1 MEDGR
6 HYLDI
11 FRTCSHSHQIKGRIK
26 EEYEEHK
33 EKWQELVCLFT
44 AIMQAVSV
52 TYTLQLCE
60 VRAYFINKTTQKK
73 MCGVLLSW
81 TLILTCRLCTNDR
94 CSGISEVRSCL
105 IWKKTT
111 TKKTIELQLKVALLS
126 AERLCHTDIFHDLY
140 KMSKLLSRLLI
151 NGPFSQCTQT
161 AFLCHFETNK
171 NIFSWV

>member
-26 EEYEEHK
+26 EEYEGHK

-105 IWKKTT
+105 IWKKQQQ
-111 TKKTIELQLKVALLS
+111 KNNWAS
-126 AERLCHTDIFHDLY
+126 AEGSITFSRTPMPY
-140 KMSKLLSRLLI
+140 WYLSWPLQ
-151 NGPFSQCTQT
+151 NVKATF
-161 AFLCHFETNK
+161 
-171 NIFSWV
+171 